1 MRIVFNNAVGYAM
14 TSFWDARYLRSLEMM
29 AAEPEEVP
37 VLAMILAG
45 GRGPVAADREADLDT
60 GHGGVI
66 V

>member
-1 MRIVFNNAVGYAM
+1 MA
-14 TSFWDARYLRSLEMM
+14 SFWDARSLQSSEMM
-29 AAEPEEVP
+29 AAESEEVP

-45 GRGPVAADREADLDT
+45 GGGPVAADREADLDT